1 MYIDA
6 AVVFVTS
13 HSLLFKLAL
22 AILCFKSSFEMT
34 ELAKGPSFFLNKGL
48 RPLQAHKNPTSCP
61 KKVFHDQSKGISPE
75 VIYEI
80 FSRKEKNFSETRRK
94 LVHLHFQMKPQIE
107 VI

>member
-1 MYIDA
+1 MEM
-6 AVVFVTS
+6 F
-13 HSLLFKLAL
+13 AL
-22 AILCFKSSFEMT
+22 FKSSFKMT
-34 ELAKGPSFFLNKGL
+34 ELAKRPIVFLSL
-48 RPLQAHKNPTSCP
+48 LQAHKNTTSCP